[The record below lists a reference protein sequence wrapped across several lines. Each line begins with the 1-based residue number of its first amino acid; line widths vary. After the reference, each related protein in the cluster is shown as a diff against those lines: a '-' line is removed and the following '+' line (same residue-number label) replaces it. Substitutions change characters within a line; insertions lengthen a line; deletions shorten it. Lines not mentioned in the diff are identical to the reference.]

1 MSRPLVIGL
10 GAATWDH
17 LYLVST
23 FPGHEGVQEA
33 LASRFQGGGP
43 VATALCVLA
52 KLGTPA
58 AILDAQ
64 GDDRIGNQIR
74 EELREL
80 GVSTGLVRV
89 HPGASSAHAC
99 ILVRQSDGARH
110 IAYCP
115 SSTGE
120 LIPDDVPEDAI
131 AGARLLHINGRHE
144 AACFRA
150 IELAGQH
157 GVAVSFDGGAG
168 RYRGEASRRLVAASR
183 IRILAR
189 SFAAELSGSES
200 IPGMARCLMDE
211 ATELLV
217 ITDGIRGSHVWHRD
231 GECFHQPAF
240 EARPLVDTTG
250 CGDVF
255 HGAFLHGWLAM
266 WPLKR
271 TAEFASRLAATN
283 AEGMGGRH
291 AVAQV

>member
-1 MSRPLVIGL
+1 MLGPLVIGI

-17 LYLVST
+17 LWLISK
-23 FPGHEGVQEA
+23 FPGQEGVQEA
-33 LASRFQGGGP
+33 LASQFQGGGP

-52 KLGTPA
+52 KLGAPA

-64 GDDRIGNQIR
+64 GDDWLGNQIR
-74 EELREL
+74 EELRGF
-80 GVSTGLVRV
+80 GVSTRLVRV
-89 HPGASSAHAC
+89 QQGASSAHAC
-99 ILVRQSDGARH
+99 VLVRQGDGARH
-110 IAYCP
+110 IAYRP
-115 SSTGE
+115 SSAGD
-120 LIPDDVPEDAI
+120 LLPDDIPEDAI

-150 IELAGQH
+150 VALARRH
-157 GVAVSFDGGAG
+157 GVPVSFDGGAG
-168 RYRGEASRRLVAASR
+168 RYRGESSKRLVAASR

-189 SFAAELSGSES
+189 SFAAELSGSEN
-200 IPGMARCLMDE
+200 IRDMGRRLMDE

-217 ITDGIRGSHVWHRD
+217 ITDGIHGSQVWHRG

-255 HGAFLHGWLAM
+255 HGAFLHGWLEK

-271 TAEFASRLAATN
+271 TAEFASRLAAKN
-283 AEGMGGRH
+283 AEGLGGRH
-291 AVAQV
+291 ALR